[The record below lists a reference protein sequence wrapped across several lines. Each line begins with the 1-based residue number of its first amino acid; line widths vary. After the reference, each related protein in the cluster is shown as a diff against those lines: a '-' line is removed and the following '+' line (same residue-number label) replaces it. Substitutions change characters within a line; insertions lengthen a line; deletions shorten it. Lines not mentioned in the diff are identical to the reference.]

1 MIAELIILQGL
12 LDKSLMVTP
21 PESTTSTTSTSTY
34 DEAVGELKETVEK
47 YKQAYEDYIDRGR
60 RGFGL

>member
-21 PESTTSTTSTSTY
+21 PESTSTTSTSTY
-34 DEAVGELKETVEK
+34 GKATEAVKDYQEKIRSYLK
-47 YKQAYEDYIDRGR
+47 RFR
-60 RGFGL
+60 R

>member
-21 PESTTSTTSTSTY
+21 PESTSTTSTSTY
-34 DEAVGELKETVEK
+34 GETVNQIKETVEE

>member
-1 MIAELIILQGL
+1 MLAELLLLQGL

-21 PESTTSTTSTSTY
+21 PESTSTTSTSTY
-34 DEAVGELKETVEK
+34 EETVSKVKESVNK

>member
-21 PESTTSTTSTSTY
+21 PESTSTTSTSTY
-34 DEAVGELKETVEK
+34 GKATEAVKDYQEKISSYLKSF
-47 YKQAYEDYIDRGR
+47 R
-60 RGFGL
+60 R

>member
-1 MIAELIILQGL
+1 MIAELLLLQGL
-12 LDKSLMVTP
+12 LDKTNMVTP
-21 PESTTSTTSTSTY
+21 PESSVTTPTSTY
-34 DEAVGELKETVEK
+34 NETVNKVKESVNK

>member
-21 PESTTSTTSTSTY
+21 TESTSTTSTSTY
-34 DEAVGELKETVEK
+34 GKATEAVKDYQEKISSYLK
-47 YKQAYEDYIDRGR
+47 RFR
-60 RGFGL
+60 R

>member
-1 MIAELIILQGL
+1 MIAELLLLQGL

-21 PESTTSTTSTSTY
+21 PESTSTTSTSTY
-34 DEAVGELKETVEK
+34 DKAQDVVNK
-47 YKQAYEDYIDRGR
+47 YKQAYEEYIDRGR

>member
-1 MIAELIILQGL
+1 MIAELLLLQGL

-34 DEAVGELKETVEK
+34 EETVNKVKESVNK